1 MKKPRIE
8 SGADIALA
16 LKVYMLAEGLSQKGL
31 ADLMGYTEA
40 SVSRKMR
47 GLRKWTLDD
56 VVNIS
61 KALKLTDEEV
71 VQIFFKSKKA

>member
-56 VVNIS
+56 AVNIS

-71 VQIFFKSKKA
+71 IQIFFKSKKA